1 MRRSQPGQINEKKV
15 DHARE
20 AETRKTQIEIEKLK
34 LQFEHRKEFQDKL
47 SAEFHL
53 ALAENAK
60 LREEL
65 TESRHEVTARERVI
79 NELRGTVAELTLRV
93 RHLEQEIGNS
103 RVN

>member
-20 AETRKTQIEIEKLK
+20 TETRKTQIEIEELE
-34 LQFEHRKEFQDKL
+34 LQFEHRKEFQNKF

-60 LREEL
+60 LHDEL
-65 TESRHEVTARERVI
+65 TESRQKITARERVI
-79 NELRGTVAELTLRV
+79 NELRGTVAEMTLRV
-93 RHLEQEIGNS
+93 RHLQHEIGNS
-103 RVN
+103 RVD